1 MLWEASQALES
12 FSDIASSLLQ
22 PERLVVAALL
32 AWSVCQDSAPVCMP
46 QQGSQLRG
54 AELDQGPAIRKGL
67 WCPRLQDCILV
78 CLLI

>member
-1 MLWEASQALES
+1 MLWEASQALKS

-32 AWSVCQDSAPVCMP
+32 ARSVGQDSAPVGMS

-54 AELDQGPAIRKGL
+54 ALTDRVLPVGPPNVRCGPFVL
-67 WCPRLQDCILV
+67 C
-78 CLLI
+78 